1 MSTTMIVDPLEPEG
15 AAPFVTRGDNPI
27 RSGAEDLLGR
37 GRAAQSIARLLRT
50 ADVSEGFVV
59 GLLGPWGSGK
69 TSLINLVREELKLAS
84 ALAVVEFNPWMFSGT
99 EQLAE
104 SFFNEIGAQL
114 RTESPRFAAI
124 ADDLQQ
130 YGEVLAPL
138 RFLPVIGPWIE
149 RFRGGAGAIKR
160 LVDARRGGVTD
171 LRARVAKRLAGLER
185 PIVVVVDDVDRL
197 YVDEIRDM
205 FKLVRLT
212 ANFPNLIYVVAFDR
226 GRVERALSE
235 QGLDG
240 RDYLDK
246 ILQATFDIPV
256 LPDGVLVGQLTRAL
270 DASLEDVEEPG
281 PFSTAAWADVLAEI
295 VFPLVRHM
303 RDVRRYVA
311 AVRSTV
317 VDIHGQVAL
326 VDVLALEAVRIFL
339 PDTYALIGT
348 SVAGLTTT
356 SSSAYGGTSES
367 PVLKQQVEAI
377 VASGPSDITTALI
390 VRLFPGAQRH
400 IQNNHYGS
408 EWLKSWLRKRR
419 VAHPDVLRLY
429 LERTESDAIVAFTA
443 AERAYSLMGD
453 AGALDAFL
461 ETLELDSLED
471 VIGGLE
477 AYEDEYP
484 VETVVPAATV
494 LLRWIG
500 RLPDKPRGMFSFEA
514 RLTVTRVVL
523 RLLRRWETPDAIE
536 QATNE
541 ILPALPSLSSR
552 LELIN
557 IVGHEEHVGHKLID
571 PEAAATMARELR
583 DAVRGAEPRELA
595 QEWGLARLVMWTKRT
610 SDPSEP
616 PMPSLDDLT
625 LLGALL
631 RGCLTEVR
639 SQGLGSRAVHRESR
653 LVWDGLIEI
662 IGDEAVLAAAV
673 DDFAAS
679 DDSKLAE
686 AAELAKRYLGGWR
699 PEGF

>member
-1 MSTTMIVDPLEPEG
+1 MTDDPLVSEG

-27 RSGAEDLLGR
+27 RSGADDLLGR

-69 TSLINLVREELKLAS
+69 TSLINLVREELKLEP
-84 ALAVVEFNPWMFSGT
+84 ALAVVEFNPWMFSGA

-114 RTESPRFAAI
+114 RTESPRLASI

-138 RFLPVIGPWIE
+138 RFLPVVGPWIE
-149 RFRGGAGAIKR
+149 RLRGGAGAIKR
-160 LVDARRGGVTD
+160 LVDVRRGGVTD
-171 LRARVAKRLAGLER
+171 LRARVAKKLAGLER

-197 YVDEIRDM
+197 HVDEIRDM

-226 GRVERALSE
+226 GRVEQALSE
-235 QGLDG
+235 QNLDG
-240 RDYLDK
+240 RDYLEK

-270 DASLEDVEEPG
+270 DASLEDIDETG
-281 PFSTAAWADVLAEI
+281 PFSTTAWPDVLAEI

-303 RDVRRYVA
+303 RDVRRYAA
-311 AVRSTV
+311 AVRATV
-317 VDIHGQVAL
+317 LDVHGQVAL
-326 VDVLALEAVRIFL
+326 VDLLALEAVRIFL
-339 PDTYALIGT
+339 PDTYALIVT

-356 SSSAYGGTSES
+356 SSVTYGGAPE
-367 PVLKQQVEAI
+367 PPMLKQQVEAI
-377 VASGPSDITTALI
+377 VASGPSEITTALI
-390 VRLFPGAQRH
+390 VRLFPAAQRH
-400 IQNNHYGS
+400 IQNNHYGP
-408 EWLKSWLRKRR
+408 EWLKTWLKERR

-443 AERAYSLMGD
+443 AEKAYSLMGD
-453 AGALDAFL
+453 AQALDEFFETLALDA
-461 ETLELDSLED
+461 LED
-471 VIGGLE
+471 VIRGLE

-484 VETVVPAATV
+484 VNTVVPAATV
-494 LLRWIG
+494 LLRWVG
-500 RLPDKPRGMFSFEA
+500 RLPERPRGMFGFEA
-514 RLTVTRVVL
+514 RLAVTRVVL
-523 RLLRRWETPDAIE
+523 RLLRRLETPDAVE
-536 QATNE
+536 EATNE

-552 LELIN
+552 LGLVS

-571 PEAAATMARELR
+571 AKAAATMARELR

-595 QEWGLARLVMWTKRT
+595 QEWDLGRLLLWTKRT
-610 SDPSEP
+610 ADPSEP
-616 PMPSLDDLT
+616 PMPNLDDRA

-631 RGCLTEVR
+631 RASLTEVR
-639 SQGLGSRAVHRESR
+639 SQGMGSRAVHREPR
-653 LVWDGLIEI
+653 LMWDGLIGI
-662 IGDEAVLAAAV
+662 IGDEAGLAAAV

-686 AAELAKRYLGGWR
+686 AAELAKRYLDGWR
-699 PEGF
+699 PEPF